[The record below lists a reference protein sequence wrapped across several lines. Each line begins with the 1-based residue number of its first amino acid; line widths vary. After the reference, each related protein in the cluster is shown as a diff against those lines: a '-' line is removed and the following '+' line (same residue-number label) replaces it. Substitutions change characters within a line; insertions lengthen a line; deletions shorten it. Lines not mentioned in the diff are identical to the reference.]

1 MTKVADRGI
10 RVNTFNKFMEMLPLR
25 ATIGNTE
32 FRRGV
37 MQYAMAEFEI
47 SLAAASTHYN
57 DAFKKVKASNPE
69 LVLDLGRAED
79 KKGGRKPKAKVDAS
93 VSDNSAVQ
101 NEDGVHHITS
111 EDLEIQE
118 LFNVYNKKTGD
129 LVEAM
134 LTFDEARERV
144 ASNRNSK
151 GQMCKMY
158 FK

>member
-1 MTKVADRGI
+1 MTKVVADRGI

-37 MQYAMAEFEI
+37 MQYAMAEFDI

-57 DAFKKVKASNPE
+57 DAFKKVKAANPE
-69 LVLDLGRAED
+69 LVQDLGRAED
-79 KKGGRKPKAKVDAS
+79 KKGGRKPKVKAEAVVD
-93 VSDNSAVQ
+93 
-101 NEDGVHHITS
+101 DGGATAHDMEV
-111 EDLEIQE
+111 QE

-134 LTFDEARERV
+134 LTFEQAQERV
-144 ASNRNSK
+144 ATGRNTK

-158 FK
+158 WK